1 MSQFDI
7 TDLLQIMRKL
17 RHPQDGCPWDMEQD
31 FDTIAPYTIE
41 EAYEVGEAIAERDM
55 DALKD
60 ELGDLL
66 FQVVFHAQMAA
77 EAGEFTF
84 DDVVEAVCTKMLS
97 RHPHVFADASIAD
110 ADAQTVAWEEHKK
123 KEREEKARAKDQVP
137 SVLDGVAYR
146 YPALMR
152 AVKLSKRAARVGF
165 DWLSPAQVRAKLQEE
180 LDEFDAELTKAEAE
194 GGNKAAIEAELGD
207 ILFVWTNIA
216 RSHDVDPERAL
227 RGTNRRFEQR
237 FRRMEAIS
245 AAADERLEDKSLDEL
260 EALWQRAKQ
269 ELRDEAAD
277 RA

>member
-7 TDLLQIMRKL
+7 TDLLGIMRKL
-17 RHPQDGCPWDMEQD
+17 RHPQEGCPWDLEQD

-41 EAYEVGEAIAERDM
+41 EAYEVGEAIADRDM
-55 DALKD
+55 DALRD

-77 EAGEFTF
+77 EAGDFTF
-84 DDVVEAVCTKMLS
+84 DDVVNAVCAKMLR
-97 RHPHVFADASIAD
+97 RHPHVFEGTSVAD
-110 ADAQTVAWEEHKK
+110 ADAQTVAWEEHKN
-123 KEREEKARAKDQVP
+123 KEREEKARAAGQIP
-137 SVLDGVAYR
+137 SVLDGVAHR

-165 DWLSPAQVRAKLQEE
+165 DWLSPEQVRAKLQEE
-180 LDEFDAELTKAEAE
+180 LDEFDIELEKARKA

-237 FRRMEAIS
+237 FRRMERIL
-245 AAADERLEDKSLDEL
+245 ADSGERIEDKSLDEM
-260 EALWQRAKQ
+260 EALWQRAKK
-269 ELRDEAAD
+269 ELRNEAAD
-277 RA
+277 